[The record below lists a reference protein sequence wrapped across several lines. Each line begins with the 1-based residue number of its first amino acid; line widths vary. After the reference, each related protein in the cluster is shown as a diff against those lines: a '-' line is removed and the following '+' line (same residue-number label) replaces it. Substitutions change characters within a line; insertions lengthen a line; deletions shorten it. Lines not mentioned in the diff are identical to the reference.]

1 MKKYKNFV
9 LTTVGEGADVYRVF
23 VNNSG
28 VQFDYNALNT
38 IINNRI
44 AGLVPIA
51 CRGNEIG
58 YNIRGLVSLSE
69 MIKEIKRCQAKSAL
83 YRLIANT
90 SFVAAGIE
98 QFGLN
103 PDKLIFDPNDMYV
116 DPNTMNVYLLYY
128 PLINVE
134 TDTINACIDN
144 IIEIFKSNLDAPV
157 MACYDKT
164 QEKACETEIQKESDG
179 MVNVQPGCDKEIIE
193 ETVQEEIVEEAAENV
208 IPDDNIKDDSILDA
222 TNTNGETVVFEKFQ
236 SDIASNINRDMS
248 GSAIVRSAYI
258 IRKKTG
264 EKIYINTNIFKIGKD
279 RDYVNYCVDENSAI
293 SRSHADIYTRNDGYY
308 ITDNASLNHTYVNGV
323 MLMAHQQM
331 LLTNGSIIQLADE
344 VFEFVC

>member
-134 TDTINACIDN
+134 TDTINVCIDN
-144 IIEIFKSNLDAPV
+144 IIEIFKSNSDAPV

-208 IPDDNIKDDSILDA
+208 IPDDNIEVNLFLRISILFSHCNLSVLFLIPVNSHKALNDDLTKEGCA
-222 TNTNGETVVFEKFQ
+222 GVTSPVF
-236 SDIASNINRDMS
+236 
-248 GSAIVRSAYI
+248 
-258 IRKKTG
+258 
-264 EKIYINTNIFKIGKD
+264 IFKTL
-279 RDYVNYCVDENSAI
+279 I
-293 SRSHADIYTRNDGYY
+293 SPILED
-308 ITDNASLNHTYVNGV
+308 V
-323 MLMAHQQM
+323 MLE
-331 LLTNGSIIQLADE
+331 LSIK
-344 VFEFVC
+344 